1 MANLAGTC
9 GLGLPLAIFLGLFTS
24 LGQYGVF
31 YAKGAD
37 EITKFIFFFLRYQT
51 PAWQGQDGMVADIT
65 RLFFVGAIG
74 LRQIAVSS
82 NVCLL

>member
-51 PAWQGQDGMVADIT
+51 PAWQGQ
-65 RLFFVGAIG
+65 
-74 LRQIAVSS
+74 IATGWHGRGYHEAVFCWRDWLET
-82 NVCLL
+82 NRGVI